1 VDRAVKKWELLSLFV
16 LFLSAC
22 TLSEQTGKGVPSSGL
37 IITPPSY
44 YSTQKAKALGERY
57 KQHLERLVQELV
69 EHPLTGKL
77 QFANNIASVG
87 GIGFFTHSASRSPD
101 ERYLEVVLGVPEVFD
116 HTVDL
121 NSKVNQLFSLYGFEL
136 LSILTGDADI
146 YHDTDVAGY
155 GLNFSWRATSE
166 VSGRRRVALER
177 AVIYISKQETRR
189 FLDQRDSHS
198 LLEASVIFAV
208 GADGLPRQFA
218 YGRPE
223 VGQEQPTVS
232 RVELDPNIL
241 EQDLSPERQPEVPP
255 AQDVPE
261 KASPGKSPR
270 HAVQGEQSITDKTST
285 EKATP
290 EPERTPEPPKE
301 VAKRATE
308 LPKEAVKK
316 PSPPLEIAK
325 RTVPPEEEA
334 PAKLGLK
341 EEIPGAV
348 EEKLPEPQLLQGYLV
363 QVLFPKGAEAERWS
377 ELLMREGYSTAM
389 STIRGNQLVRLRVG
403 AFSTQAEAGRLLAK
417 LQAQGLVG
425 MVLYH
430 VPRGHSLP
438 AESQAGNKPGVVS
451 PEETVVEGTKVG
463 EEERVEQPK
472 TGREDEGAIVSRAVE
487 KEPLEVKRPEPRAA
501 IKVPEKKK
509 QAEEKTEPK
518 VVLKKKVPVA
528 IEEKR
533 RAGEL
538 PKRRAI
544 PGYFVQVSFLDTE
557 EAQRWSE
564 LLTQEGYTTSMT
576 RIRGNQSVRL
586 RVGAFPSSGQAQ
598 SLLKKLQKEGLKG
611 FIVQAPK

>member
-1 VDRAVKKWELLSLFV
+1 
-16 LFLSAC
+16 
-22 TLSEQTGKGVPSSGL
+22 
-37 IITPPSY
+37 
-44 YSTQKAKALGERY
+44 
-57 KQHLERLVQELV
+57 
-69 EHPLTGKL
+69 
-77 QFANNIASVG
+77 
-87 GIGFFTHSASRSPD
+87 
-101 ERYLEVVLGVPEVFD
+101 
-116 HTVDL
+116 
-121 NSKVNQLFSLYGFEL
+121 
-136 LSILTGDADI
+136 
-146 YHDTDVAGY
+146 
-155 GLNFSWRATSE
+155 
-166 VSGRRRVALER
+166 
-177 AVIYISKQETRR
+177 
-189 FLDQRDSHS
+189 
-198 LLEASVIFAV
+198 
-208 GADGLPRQFA
+208 
-218 YGRPE
+218 
-223 VGQEQPTVS
+223 
-232 RVELDPNIL
+232 
-241 EQDLSPERQPEVPP
+241 
-255 AQDVPE
+255 
-261 KASPGKSPR
+261 
-270 HAVQGEQSITDKTST
+270 
-285 EKATP
+285 
-290 EPERTPEPPKE
+290 
-301 VAKRATE
+301 
-308 LPKEAVKK
+308 
-316 PSPPLEIAK
+316 
-325 RTVPPEEEA
+325 
-334 PAKLGLK
+334 
-341 EEIPGAV
+341 
-348 EEKLPEPQLLQGYLV
+348 
-363 QVLFPKGAEAERWS
+363 
-377 ELLMREGYSTAM
+377 
-389 STIRGNQLVRLRVG
+389 
-403 AFSTQAEAGRLLAK
+403 
-417 LQAQGLVG
+417 

-451 PEETVVEGTKVG
+451 PEETVVEGAKVG